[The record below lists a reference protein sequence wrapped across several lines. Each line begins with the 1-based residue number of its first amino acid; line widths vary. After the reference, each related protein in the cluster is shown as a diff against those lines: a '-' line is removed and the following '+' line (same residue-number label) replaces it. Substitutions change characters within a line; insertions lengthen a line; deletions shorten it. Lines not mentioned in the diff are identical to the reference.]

1 MHWPK
6 TATIMTVALSC
17 LIVIGCKDTDRGE
30 GSDSVTELTFGVIS
44 TESAKGLKKG
54 FKPLL
59 ADMSKALGV
68 PVTGRYV
75 TEYSS
80 VITGM
85 TYKQVDIAW
94 LGNKSAVE
102 ALDRAGGEVFA
113 RTVAADGSPGYWAVI
128 IVHTDSPYH
137 SIDEII
143 ADGGK
148 LMFGNGDPNSTSG
161 YLIPSYYLWGERG
174 IRPVKHFKRVVNANH
189 EANALAIAAGRIDFA
204 TNNTENLVLLR
215 AKRPAIAAKIRVIWK
230 SPLIPND
237 PLVWRKDLPDETK
250 RAIRKFFLSYG
261 RGDGPEAER
270 QRKILADISGGW
282 APFKASNDDH
292 LLPIREMM
300 VAREVMEIEQNE
312 SLSDGDKQ
320 AKLAPLKQ
328 RLAELHERRQ
338 ALKESAA
345 ENAGQED

>member
-1 MHWPK
+1 MHWYK
-6 TATIMTVALSC
+6 TTMMMAVLSC
-17 LIVIGCKDTDRGE
+17 LILIGCKDTNGGDG
-30 GSDSVTELTFGVIS
+30 DVTELTFGVIS

-54 FKPLL
+54 FKPFLE
-59 ADMSKALGV
+59 DMSEALGI

-80 VITGM
+80 VVTGM

-128 IVHTDSPYH
+128 IVHADSPYH

-143 ADGGK
+143 ADGAN

-161 YLIPSYYLWGERG
+161 YLIPSYYLWGQRG
-174 IRPVKHFKRVVNANH
+174 INPARHFRRVVNTNH
-189 EANALAIAAGRIDFA
+189 EANALAVAMGRVHFA
-204 TNNTENLVLLR
+204 TNNTENLTLLR
-215 AKRPAIAAKIRVIWK
+215 AKRPDIAAKIRVIWQ

-237 PLVWRKDLPDETK
+237 PLVWRKGLPDETK
-250 RAIRKFFLSYG
+250 QAIRQFILSYG
-261 RGDGPEAER
+261 RGDGPEADR
-270 QRKILADISGGW
+270 QRQVLADISGGW
-282 APFKASNDDH
+282 APFVAANDDH
-292 LLPIREMM
+292 LLPIREIMI
-300 VAREVMEIEQNE
+300 AGEVMEIEQDA

-320 AKLAPLKQ
+320 AKLAPLQ
-328 RLAELHERRQ
+328 QQLQDLQERRE
-338 ALKESAA
+338 ALAASAT
-345 ENAGQED
+345 ENVLQED